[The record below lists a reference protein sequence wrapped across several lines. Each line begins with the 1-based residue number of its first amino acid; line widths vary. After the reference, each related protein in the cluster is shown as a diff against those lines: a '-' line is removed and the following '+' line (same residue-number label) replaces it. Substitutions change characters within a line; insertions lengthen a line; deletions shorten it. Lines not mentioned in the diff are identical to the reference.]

1 MSEKDLDKLRE
12 ELEEKTVLYLVTF
25 SGVNLIQEERNRQ
38 ITEEGYD
45 WKRDTNYH
53 GEELALAAA
62 VYAIPLNWRG
72 VKAGNQGHT
81 NLQRILWPWEWKSF
95 KPVYT
100 IGRNSTVEPIGQ
112 SIEDR
117 IKELSKAGALIA
129 AEIDRLQRLKIKN
142 LNNEN

>member
-1 MSEKDLDKLRE
+1 MTKE
-12 ELEEKTVLYLVTF
+12 EIAIYLANN
-25 SGVNLIQEERNRQ
+25 SGTTLISEERNRQ
-38 ITEEGYD
+38 VTEEGYD
-45 WKRDTNYH
+45 WRRDADYYK
-53 GEELALAAA
+53 EELALAAA
-62 VYAIPLNWRG
+62 VYAIPLDWRD

-81 NLQRILWPWEWKSF
+81 NLQRILWPWEWKYF

-100 IGRNSTVEPIGQ
+100 IGGNSTVEPIGQ

-117 IKELSKAGALIA
+117 IRELSKAGALIA